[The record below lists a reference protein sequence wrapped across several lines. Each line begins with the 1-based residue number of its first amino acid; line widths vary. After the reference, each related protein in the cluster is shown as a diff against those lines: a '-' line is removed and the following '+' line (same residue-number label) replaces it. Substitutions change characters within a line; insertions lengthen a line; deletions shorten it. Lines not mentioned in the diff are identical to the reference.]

1 MLPRLPYGLSGARKL
16 LPREHEGQELRLVDS
31 PSLGDSSL
39 STVKQKEHVMD
50 IDVVLFIIAAVC
62 FGLAGFGW
70 TRGKVN
76 LMALGLLAWVL
87 TNLI

>member
-1 MLPRLPYGLSGARKL
+1 MN
-16 LPREHEGQELRLVDS
+16 V
-31 PSLGDSSL
+31 
-39 STVKQKEHVMD
+39 
-50 IDVVLFIIAAVC
+50 DVVLYIIAAIC
-62 FGLAGFGW
+62 FGLAGFEW

>member
-16 LPREHEGQELRLVDS
+16 LPREHEGQESACRFS
-31 PSLGDSSL
+31 AAGRFSL